1 MRASPAPG
9 CAHSKTHSVR
19 LIAEALG
26 GRDTWIV
33 SSEQN
38 ARYGTHQGNLVSRS
52 PARPSVAL
60 PWLAQRSDSAANDDA
75 IPTGHSVP
83 FNHSLHTWRDTPPA
97 GHGCECLR
105 TAECGLAWC
114 RGFDGTFASVK
125 EPIRGVQS
133 IVGTCAKSPVPYRR
147 LALLVV
153 ISSQKGVTT

>member
-114 RGFDGTFASVK
+114 RGFDGDD
-125 EPIRGVQS
+125 RLGQ
-133 IVGTCAKSPVPYRR
+133 GTDMRCAVDCRYLRQKSGPVPAAC
-147 LALLVV
+147 LA
-153 ISSQKGVTT
+153 GRH